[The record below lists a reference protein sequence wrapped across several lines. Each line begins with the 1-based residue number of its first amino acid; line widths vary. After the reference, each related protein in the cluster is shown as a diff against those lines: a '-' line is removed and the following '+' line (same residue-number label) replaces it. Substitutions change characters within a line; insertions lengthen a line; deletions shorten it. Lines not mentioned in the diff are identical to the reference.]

1 MTPMAAFYI
10 ILSVL
15 YATLV
20 VLLEWWVAHSKH
32 SEVSLRHALAI
43 GFVAIL
49 PALITTCSF
58 VNKH

>member
-1 MTPMAAFYI
+1 
-10 ILSVL
+10 L

-20 VLLEWWVAHSKH
+20 VFLEWWVAHSKH
-32 SEVSLRHALAI
+32 REVSFRHALAI

-49 PALITTCSF
+49 PALVTTCSF